1 MNMKKIIAATLTS
14 VMALS
19 SVAFAATT
27 PADVENRQ
35 PVWTFEEPVLL
46 TTKDEVKAASTAK
59 FSVQQYDPA
68 TYDYY
73 KLVYKLTNLGDLKNE
88 YWEDVVGI
96 YSITLGMKTS
106 DIVKGG
112 ALAFESAKTAIGQSA
127 VAGETEWFNI
137 TFEAA
142 GGVENPYPAM
152 NEDGE
157 QVQAADGTITLTSA
171 VAVAKGA
178 TVTVNDFKGKVSY
191 ITDGYVETGVTNIVL
206 PESLT
211 IGASDPDPVPT
222 PIEASATLKE
232 ATEFGYIWQIDF
244 TKNFANLATFT
255 AKFTADGKKDAD
267 RVINDIADMVAAKIA
282 ALGGS
287 DGPVSL
293 NVGLDTTNDLTS
305 ATFTADDAD
314 DTTAACV
321 IDAAISK

>member
-59 FSVQQYDPA
+59 FSVQQYDPD

-106 DIVKGG
+106 SIVKGG
-112 ALAFESAKTAIGQSA
+112 AAAFDNAKTAIGQSA
-127 VAGETEWFNI
+127 QVGQTEWFNI

-157 QVQAADGTITLTSA
+157 QIQVDDGTITLTSA

-178 TVTVNDFKGKVSY
+178 TVTVNEFQGKVSY
-191 ITDGYVETGVTNIVL
+191 VTDGSVETGVTNIVL
-206 PESLT
+206 PTSLT
-211 IGASDPDPVPT
+211 IGKTVEEDKPVVFT
-222 PIEASATLKE
+222 ADLKE
-232 ATEFGYIWQIDF
+232 NTANGYIWALTF
-244 TKNFANLATFT
+244 TQSADKLATFT
-255 AKFTADGKKDAD
+255 AKFEADGVEPAERAIKDAS
-267 RVINDIADMVAAKIA
+267 
-282 ALGGS
+282 ALATVLAGKTA
-287 DGPVSL
+287 PIVL
-293 NVGLDTTNDLTS
+293 NVGLKTTKTLTK
-305 ATFTADDAD
+305 ATFTADDAVE
-314 DTTAACV
+314 TTEACV
-321 IDAAISK
+321 FEAPLSK